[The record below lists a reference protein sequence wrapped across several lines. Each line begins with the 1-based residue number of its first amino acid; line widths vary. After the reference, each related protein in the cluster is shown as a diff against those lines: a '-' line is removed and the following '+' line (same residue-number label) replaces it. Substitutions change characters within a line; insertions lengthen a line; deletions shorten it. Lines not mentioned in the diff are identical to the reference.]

1 MTQGPRITESVNSA
15 YEYPLLVK
23 HLLYTSIITSPD
35 QEIVYRDAKRFTYR
49 DLNGRIRRL
58 ASGLSNMGVKA
69 GDIIAVLDWDS
80 YRYLECYF
88 AIPGI
93 GAVLHCVNVRLSP
106 EQILF
111 TMQHAEDTVVMVHED
126 FVAVAAQLKDQLPSV
141 KKWILLRETDQPMAS
156 DMTFDAEYETLLNG
170 GTENFEFADFDENA
184 MATLFYTTGTT
195 GEPKGVYFSHRQL
208 VLHTL
213 GVCASGATMLTKGLF
228 KADDVYMPITP
239 MFHVHAWGLPYI
251 ATMMGVKQV
260 YPGRYEPEMLF
271 KLLMSEKVTFSH
283 CVPTI
288 LQMLVTSPEV
298 KNADLTGWK
307 VVIGGS
313 ALPRGLAD
321 AAMNLGIDIYTGY
334 GMSETCPIL
343 TIALPG
349 PEHEDADR
357 RTQLDIR
364 TATGRPVYMVDLKIV
379 DPDMNPQPMDGKSTG
394 EIVVRTPWLT
404 QGYFKA
410 MEKGE
415 QLWASGYLHTG
426 DVGHMDASGYVRIT
440 DRIKDVIKTGGEWVS
455 SLEVESLIS
464 QHPSVAEVA
473 VVGVPDQKWGER
485 PVATI
490 VLTDKKSFSEAELRN
505 FIMKF
510 VEEGRL
516 QKYAVP
522 DKFMVVDGIP
532 KTSVGKINKKQIR
545 QQLKESQK

>member
-271 KLLMSEKVTFSH
+271 KLLMSEKVTFSR